1 MVDEEIQIEGEEPP
15 KEEEEWLDY
24 GRKLL
29 EESPKVL
36 DEDARSLVALGSS
49 LLTVYTGAIALFKFV
64 ERLDSSWIYL
74 AVMSF
79 PIMLW
84 LLCISF
90 SAYVYFPGRYEF
102 NKDSPDSVMNT
113 AESIGREKYRR
124 LKIGAILFILA
135 LGSSS
140 FGILWLGYETSSPS
154 LQDLPQKVQ
163 FVINQDDVFALENM
177 SIFMEEGTLRTVPL
191 VLLENDDKT
200 YSVQLP
206 NGRRVDFDI
215 NMVDGII
222 YE

>member
-1 MVDEEIQIEGEEPP
+1 MAEEETRIQGEEPF
-15 KEEEEWLDY
+15 EEEEKWLDY

-49 LLTVYTGAIALFKFV
+49 LLTVYTGALALFKFV
-64 ERLDSSWIYL
+64 ERMDSSGINL

-79 PIMLW
+79 PIILW

-102 NKDSPDSVMNT
+102 NKDSPDDVMNT
-113 AESIGREKYRR
+113 TENIGREKYRR

-140 FGILWLGYETSSPS
+140 FGILWLGHHTTSP
-154 LQDLPQKVQ
+154 DLLDQPQKVQ
-163 FVINQDDVFALENM
+163 FVINENNDSALKEM
-177 SIFMEEGTLRTVPL
+177 SIFTEEGTLRTIPL
-191 VLLENDDKT
+191 GLLESTDKT
-200 YSVQLP
+200 YLVRLP
-206 NGRRVDFDI
+206 DGRKVEFDKDL
-215 NMVDGII
+215 VEGIV
-222 YE
+222 YA

>member
-1 MVDEEIQIEGEEPP
+1 MAEEETRIQGEEPF
-15 KEEEEWLDY
+15 EEEEKWLDY

-49 LLTVYTGAIALFKFV
+49 LLTVYTGALALFKFV
-64 ERLDSSWIYL
+64 ERMDSSGINL

-79 PIMLW
+79 PIILW

-102 NKDSPDSVMNT
+102 NKDSPDDVMNT
-113 AESIGREKYRR
+113 TENIGREKYRR

-140 FGILWLGYETSSPS
+140 FGILWLGHHTTSP
-154 LQDLPQKVQ
+154 DLLDQPQKVQ
-163 FVINQDDVFALENM
+163 FVINENNDSALKEM
-177 SIFMEEGTLRTVPL
+177 SIFTEEGTLRTNPL
-191 VLLENDDKT
+191 GLLESTDKT
-200 YSVQLP
+200 YLVRLP
-206 NGRRVDFDI
+206 DVRKSLLIGSYLIKQIF
-215 NMVDGII
+215 
-222 YE
+222 